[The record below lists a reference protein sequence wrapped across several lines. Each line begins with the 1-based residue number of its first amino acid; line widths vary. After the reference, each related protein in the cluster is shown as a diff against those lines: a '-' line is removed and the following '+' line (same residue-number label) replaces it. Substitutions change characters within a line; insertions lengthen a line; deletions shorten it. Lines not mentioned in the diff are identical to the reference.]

1 MCSFYLKV
9 YVYSWIAECLF
20 HEPQIISYLQSMKK
34 LLLPFLLLPQLFS
47 LKTFAQTAAEIHQRA
62 ILIDTHNDALSNQLI
77 TRANLGKRQSTG
89 NLDLVRAKIGGLDGQ
104 VFSIWCGA
112 EYGKGTAFKF
122 ANREIDSLY
131 ALIKR
136 NPDKMMLVRNASEL
150 KKEVEQKK
158 FAAMIGVEGG
168 HMIEDRMDY
177 IDALAKRGMLYL
189 TLTWNNSTSWASSAM
204 DETHH
209 RDSLKH
215 IGLTDYGK
223 QIVHHLNNL
232 GVMVDVSHV
241 GEQTFYDVIAT
252 SSKPVIASHSCVYAL
267 DPHQRNLKDDQLKA
281 LAKNGGVVFVNFYS
295 GFVDSTYMRKAARF
309 LHAHRAELDS
319 LTKVY
324 HDGDLANIRLNALY
338 KAESDQIRPPLSL
351 LIKHIDYI
359 VKLIGV
365 DHVGIGSDFDGAE
378 SYPLGMDDV
387 TDYPKIT
394 AELLKLQYTEKDID
408 KILGGN
414 FIRVL
419 AANKAK

>member
-1 MCSFYLKV
+1 
-9 YVYSWIAECLF
+9 
-20 HEPQIISYLQSMKK
+20 MKER
-34 LLLPFLLLPQLFS
+34 LLPLFLLLVIEVS
-47 LKTFAQTAAEIHQRA
+47 AQTLQQIHQKA
-62 ILIDTHNDALSNQLI
+62 ILVDTHNDVISNELINKVDLS
-77 TRANLGKRQSTG
+77 KRQSTG
-89 NLDLVRAKIGGLDGQ
+89 NFDLVRAKEGGLDVQ
-104 VFSIWCGA
+104 VFSIWCG
-112 EYGKGTAFKF
+112 EDYGKGTAFKF

-136 NPDKMMLVRNASEL
+136 NPGKMVLVRNATQL
-150 KKEVEQKK
+150 GNAVAKKQ

-177 IDALAKRGMLYL
+177 IDALAKRGMIYL
-189 TLTWNNSTSWASSAM
+189 TLTWNNSTSWATSAR

-215 IGLTDYGK
+215 LGLTDFGK
-223 QIVHHLNNL
+223 QIVHHLNDL
-232 GVMVDVSHV
+232 GVLVDVSHV
-241 GEQTFYDVIAT
+241 GEQTFYDVMAT
-252 SSKPVIASHSCVYAL
+252 STKPVIASHSCAYAL
-267 DPHQRNLKDDQLKA
+267 NPNQRNMKDAQLKA

-295 GFVDSTYMRKAARF
+295 GFVDSAYGRKVARF
-309 LHAHRAELDS
+309 LHQHHAELDS
-319 LTKVY
+319 LIRIY
-324 HDGDLANIRLNALY
+324 HDHDLANIRLNAIY
-338 KAESDQIRPPLSL
+338 KSESDQLRPPLSL

-394 AELLKLQYTEKDID
+394 EELLKLHYSEADID

-419 AANKAK
+419 QANGRK

>member
-1 MCSFYLKV
+1 
-9 YVYSWIAECLF
+9 
-20 HEPQIISYLQSMKK
+20 MKK
-34 LLLPFLLLPQLFS
+34 LLLLFS
-47 LKTFAQTAAEIHQRA
+47 SFFTISTYAQNAREIHQKA
-62 ILIDTHNDALSNQLI
+62 ILIDTHNDVISNELI
-77 TRANLGKRQSTG
+77 TKLDLAKRQTTG
-89 NLDLVRAKIGGLDGQ
+89 NFDLVRAKEGGLDVQ
-104 VFSIWCGA
+104 VFSIWCGG

-131 ALIKR
+131 SLIKR
-136 NPDKMMLVRNASEL
+136 NPDKMVLVRNAAEL
-150 KKEVEQKK
+150 EKAIAQKK

-177 IDALAKRGMLYL
+177 IDALAKRGMRYL
-189 TLTWNNSTSWASSAM
+189 TLTWNNSTSWATSAH

-223 QIVHHLNNL
+223 QIVHHLNEL

-252 SSKPVIASHSCVYAL
+252 STKPVIASHSCAYAL
-267 DPHQRNLKDDQLKA
+267 NPNQRNMKDAQLKA

-295 GFVDSTYMRKAARF
+295 GFVDSTYMKKESRF
-309 LHAHRAELDS
+309 INKHKLELDS
-319 LTKVY
+319 LVKIY
-324 HDGDLANIRLNALY
+324 HDNDLAKIRLNAIY
-338 KAESDQIRPPLSL
+338 QSESDQVRPPLSM

-359 VKLIGV
+359 VKLIGA
-365 DHVGIGSDFDGAE
+365 DHVGMGSDFDGAE
-378 SYPLGMDDV
+378 SYPLGMNDV

-394 AELLKLQYTEKDID
+394 EELLKLSYSRADID

-419 AANKAK
+419 KANTGR

>member
-1 MCSFYLKV
+1 
-9 YVYSWIAECLF
+9 
-20 HEPQIISYLQSMKK
+20 MKK
-34 LLLPFLLLPQLFS
+34 LLLPLLLLLIIKVS
-47 LKTFAQTAAEIHQRA
+47 AQTPQEIHQKA
-62 ILIDTHNDALSNQLI
+62 ILVDTHNDVISNELI
-77 TRANLGKRQSTG
+77 TKVDLSKRQTTG
-89 NLDLVRAKIGGLDGQ
+89 NFDLVRAKEGGLDVQ
-104 VFSIWCGA
+104 VFSIWCG
-112 EYGKGTAFKF
+112 EDYGKGTAFKF
-122 ANREIDSLY
+122 ANREIDSLD

-136 NPDKMMLVRNASEL
+136 NPGKMVLVRNAAEL
-150 KKEVEQKK
+150 EKAVAKKQ

-177 IDALAKRGMLYL
+177 IDALAKRGMRYL
-189 TLTWNNSTSWASSAM
+189 TLTWNNSTSWATSAR
-204 DETHH
+204 DETHR

-215 IGLTDYGK
+215 LGLTDYGK
-223 QIVHHLNNL
+223 QIVHHLNDL

-252 SSKPVIASHSCVYAL
+252 STKPVIASHSCAYAL
-267 DPHQRNLKDDQLKA
+267 NPNQRNMKDAQLKA

-295 GFVDSTYMRKAARF
+295 GFVDSTYGRKVSHFYRNH
-309 LHAHRAELDS
+309 LAELDS
-319 LTKVY
+319 LTKIY
-324 HDGDLANIRLNALY
+324 HDNDLAKIRLNVIY
-338 KAESDQIRPPLSL
+338 KAESDQVRPPLSL

-378 SYPLGMDDV
+378 SYPLGMNDI

-394 AELLKLQYTEKDID
+394 EELLKLHYSEANID

-419 AANKAK
+419 KANTGK

>member
-1 MCSFYLKV
+1 
-9 YVYSWIAECLF
+9 
-20 HEPQIISYLQSMKK
+20 MKK
-34 LLLPFLLLPQLFS
+34 LLLPFVILFAIRAS
-47 LKTFAQTAAEIHQRA
+47 AQNAQEIHQRA
-62 ILIDTHNDALSNQLI
+62 ILVDTHNDALSNELI
-77 TRANLGKRQSTG
+77 TKVDLSKRQPIG
-89 NLDLVRAKIGGLDGQ
+89 NLDLVRAKEGGLDVQ
-104 VFSIWCGA
+104 VFSIWCG
-112 EYGKGTAFKF
+112 EQYGKGTAFKF

-136 NPDKMMLVRNASEL
+136 NPGKMVLVRNAEEL
-150 KKEVEQKK
+150 ENAVAKKQ

-177 IDALAKRGMLYL
+177 IDALAKRGMRYL
-189 TLTWNNSTSWASSAM
+189 TLTWNNSTSWATSAA

-215 IGLTDYGK
+215 LGLTDYGK
-223 QIVHHLNNL
+223 QIVRHLNEL

-252 SSKPVIASHSCVYAL
+252 STKPVIASHSCVYNI
-267 DPHQRNLKDDQLKA
+267 DPHQRNMKDAQLKA

-295 GFVDSTYMRKAARF
+295 GFVDSTYGRKAARF
-309 LHAHRAELDS
+309 IKEHRPELDS
-319 LTKVY
+319 LIKVY
-324 HDGDLANIRLNALY
+324 HDFDLANIRLNAIH
-338 KAESDQIRPPLSL
+338 KAESDQLRPPLSL

-359 VKLIGV
+359 AKLIGV

-394 AELLKLQYTEKDID
+394 EELLKLHYSEADID

-414 FIRVL
+414 FIRIL
-419 AANKAK
+419 KANTGK

>member
-1 MCSFYLKV
+1 
-9 YVYSWIAECLF
+9 
-20 HEPQIISYLQSMKK
+20 MKK
-34 LLLPFLLLPQLFS
+34 LLLLFS
-47 LKTFAQTAAEIHQRA
+47 SLITTCVYAQNAREIHDKA
-62 ILIDTHNDALSNQLI
+62 ILVDTHNDVISNELI
-77 TRANLGKRQSTG
+77 TKLDLSKRQSTG
-89 NLDLVRAKIGGLDGQ
+89 NFDLVRAKEGGLDVQ

-122 ANREIDSLY
+122 ANREIDSLD

-136 NPDKMMLVRNASEL
+136 NPGKMMLVRNAEEL
-150 KKEVEQKK
+150 QKAVAQKK

-168 HMIEDRMDY
+168 HMIEDSMDY
-177 IDALAKRGMLYL
+177 IDALAKRGMRYL
-189 TLTWNNSTSWASSAM
+189 TLTWNNSTSWATSAH

-209 RDSLKH
+209 RDSLKRL
-215 IGLTDYGK
+215 GLTDYGR
-223 QIVHHLNNL
+223 QIVRHLNEL

-252 SSKPVIASHSCVYAL
+252 STKPVIASHSCAYTL
-267 DPHQRNLKDDQLKA
+267 NPNQRNMKDAQLKA

-295 GFVDSTYMRKAARF
+295 GFVDSSYARKESGFIRK
-309 LHAHRAELDS
+309 HKTELDS
-319 LTKVY
+319 LVKIY
-324 HDGDLANIRLNALY
+324 HDNDLAKIRLNAIY
-338 KAESDQIRPPLSL
+338 QSESDQVRPRLSM

-359 VKLIGV
+359 AKLIGA
-365 DHVGIGSDFDGAE
+365 DHIGIGSDFDGAE

-394 AELLKLQYTEKDID
+394 EELLKLNYSQTDID

-419 AANKAK
+419 KANTGK

>member
-1 MCSFYLKV
+1 MRIDAMPCVSIMNKGPETQSIVSLHSITYL
-9 YVYSWIAECLF
+9 S
-20 HEPQIISYLQSMKK
+20 SMKK
-34 LLLPFLLLPQLFS
+34 LLLLFS
-47 LKTFAQTAAEIHQRA
+47 SLLATGVYAQNAREIHDKA
-62 ILIDTHNDALSNQLI
+62 ILVDTHNDVISNELI
-77 TRANLGKRQSTG
+77 TKIDLSKRQTTG
-89 NLDLVRAKIGGLDGQ
+89 NFDLVRAKEGGLDVQ
-104 VFSIWCGA
+104 VFSIWCGE

-122 ANREIDSLY
+122 ANREIDSLD

-136 NPDKMMLVRNASEL
+136 NPGKMTLVRNAEEL
-150 KKEVEQKK
+150 EKAVAQKK

-177 IDALAKRGMLYL
+177 IDALAKRGMRYL
-189 TLTWNNSTSWASSAM
+189 TLTWNNSTSWATSAR

-223 QIVHHLNNL
+223 QVVRHLNEL
-232 GVMVDVSHV
+232 SVMIDVSHV

-252 SSKPVIASHSCVYAL
+252 STKPVIASHSCAYTL
-267 DPHQRNLKDDQLKA
+267 NPNQRNMKDAQLKA

-295 GFVDSTYMRKAARF
+295 GFVDSTYMKKESGF
-309 LHAHRAELDS
+309 IHKHKPELDS
-319 LTKVY
+319 LVKIY
-324 HDGDLANIRLNALY
+324 HDNDLAKIRLNAIY
-338 KAESDQIRPPLSL
+338 QSESDQVRPPLSM

-359 VKLIGV
+359 AKLIGV

-378 SYPLGMDDV
+378 SYPLSMDDV

-394 AELLKLQYTEKDID
+394 EELLKLNYSQADID

-419 AANKAK
+419 KANMGR